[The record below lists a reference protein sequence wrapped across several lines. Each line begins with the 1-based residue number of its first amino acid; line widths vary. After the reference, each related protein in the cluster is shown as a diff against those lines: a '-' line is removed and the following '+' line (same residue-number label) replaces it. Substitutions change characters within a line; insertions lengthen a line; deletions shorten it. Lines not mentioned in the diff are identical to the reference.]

1 MKKIANGDKIREN
14 SSQYPQIKCYSS
26 TLQCIVKNYVVRP
39 NCDCEMVKMDVVTL
53 ARKTR
58 ATKKYETE
66 IHNFFQVSKKPRA
79 IHIKAK
85 QKDTSRSDLLL

>member
-1 MKKIANGDKIREN
+1 
-14 SSQYPQIKCYSS
+14 
-26 TLQCIVKNYVVRP
+26 
-39 NCDCEMVKMDVVTL
+39 MVKMDVVTL

-85 QKDTSRSDLLL
+85 QKDTSRSDLLLKDS